1 MSLSL
6 RRAFSNLPYF
16 IHIWHYYYVYICGF
30 FNVAAPE
37 KYVYNSIS
45 AKCKNKNNIF
55 LFVNEIVAKKRVES
69 IRFQSNKEDLPR
81 PTKQQKILIFYAI
94 CVFFYLFCVFVCVV
108 CCLLLN
114 WPEFMRLGK
123 KSPWLRIFHCCV
135 NKKRSRPFCPEGQ
148 HGIRHFLVH
157 NHPACRIKYRRGHH
171 IILEISEILEKLK
184 RTKCLIHQM
193 VKWNI

>member
-81 PTKQQKILIFYAI
+81 PTKQQKI
-94 CVFFYLFCVFVCVV
+94 
-108 CCLLLN
+108 
-114 WPEFMRLGK
+114 
-123 KSPWLRIFHCCV
+123 
-135 NKKRSRPFCPEGQ
+135 
-148 HGIRHFLVH
+148 
-157 NHPACRIKYRRGHH
+157 
-171 IILEISEILEKLK
+171 
-184 RTKCLIHQM
+184 
-193 VKWNI
+193 